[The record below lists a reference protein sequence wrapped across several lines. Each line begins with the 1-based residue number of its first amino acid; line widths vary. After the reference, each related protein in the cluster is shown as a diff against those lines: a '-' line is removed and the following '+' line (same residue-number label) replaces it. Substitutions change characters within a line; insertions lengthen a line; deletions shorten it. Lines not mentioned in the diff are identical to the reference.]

1 MNRVPNKTIPKTPF
15 ELWTNKTPSIR
26 HLHIWSCQAEIKI
39 YNLQEIKLDE
49 RIISGYFIGYPKKS
63 KKYMFY
69 YPNHNMRIVE
79 TENIR
84 FIENGKINRST
95 VPRDVEIKKKNKVQ
109 VPLACASSSKVTS
122 LLVIVQNN
130 NEKQQHNNELM
141 IHNKPIAKEPQE
153 VALRRSHKKK
163 INYFE

>member
-1 MNRVPNKTIPKTPF
+1 MV
-15 ELWTNKTPSIR
+15 
-26 HLHIWSCQAEIKI
+26 
-39 YNLQEIKLDE
+39 KL
-49 RIISGYFIGYPKKS
+49 IGVQFHEMWKL
-63 KKYMFY
+63 
-69 YPNHNMRIVE
+69 
-79 TENIR
+79 
-84 FIENGKINRST
+84 
-95 VPRDVEIKKKNKVQ
+95 KKKNKVQ